1 MIGLRGGL
9 SRLEQN
15 PVLLRVLAWYINHLT
30 QPPTRLILHLTRS
43 DIVSS
48 TRWGNPP
55 NLSTLSPPHQHLP
68 STLSKHATFDLPPSY
83 ISTSLVLDFEIA
95 EILETL
101 QHMSHAIDIPDLS
114 LSDKKCIADA
124 LYSTEYRILSLEH
137 SSSESLEM
145 SALSG
150 AFVIASLLYLQLAI
164 REFSSLVKVHER
176 LLARLLVLLQSI
188 SWDEISGLQES
199 RDVLLWIG
207 FIAAAA
213 SGPGHPAREQFLLIA
228 GAVESD
234 REKVSESLRK
244 VAWRPSVCE
253 KLLAK
258 IWTETAG
265 D

>member
-1 MIGLRGGL
+1 
-9 SRLEQN
+9 
-15 PVLLRVLAWYINHLT
+15 
-30 QPPTRLILHLTRS
+30 
-43 DIVSS
+43 
-48 TRWGNPP
+48 
-55 NLSTLSPPHQHLP
+55 
-68 STLSKHATFDLPPSY
+68 
-83 ISTSLVLDFEIA
+83 
-95 EILETL
+95 
-101 QHMSHAIDIPDLS
+101 
-114 LSDKKCIADA
+114 
-124 LYSTEYRILSLEH
+124 
-137 SSSESLEM
+137 M